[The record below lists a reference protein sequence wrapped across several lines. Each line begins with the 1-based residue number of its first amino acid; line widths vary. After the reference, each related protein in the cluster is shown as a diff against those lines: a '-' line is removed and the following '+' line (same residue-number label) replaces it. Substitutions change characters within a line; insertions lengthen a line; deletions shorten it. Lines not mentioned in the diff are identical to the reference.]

1 MIYALK
7 AKCDSMYF
15 YYMLDGDGFNLSSYP
30 PVGVFTKR
38 SSQNLMPKTNVAGAL
53 CDPCDLL
60 VGSDEIAGN
69 QRI

>member
-30 PVGVFTKR
+30 PVGVFKS